1 MIIPIN
7 SSIWFIIP
15 LLSHYSSKSSILV
28 AFSIVM
34 FHNSEAI
41 WLVDSF
47 YSPLPH
53 ESSWPMRVGSVGP
66 AAVGSAGRETISLH
80 AGLPNVAAI
89 SHISHIYV
97 GYMG

>member
-1 MIIPIN
+1 
-7 SSIWFIIP
+7 
-15 LLSHYSSKSSILV
+15 
-28 AFSIVM
+28 M

-53 ESSWPMRVGSVGP
+53 ESCWPMGPMRVGP

-80 AGLPNVAAI
+80 AGLPKNAAAI
-89 SHISHIYV
+89 SHISHICV